1 MATFRFS
8 LAVTTAVLLL
18 NASAQ
23 ARSAAKPFPR
33 IVEATDAKACHQALV
48 VATRAFQSTAPKLAD
63 AAPAILRDGKPAFG
77 ILLAP
82 NGSSGE
88 EQDYIIDEQAITQSE
103 ETGDFEKVLLQKSPA
118 DGFRFIVT
126 QEKMNWQGDWHALFL
141 ANAALEGEKLA
152 AGLGAAKGKDAKVD
166 GVKVV
171 FKDAWQ
177 QPWLVR
183 DPQTNQIVAI
193 DAQHPAD
200 FLARWIV
207 YAAVKGAAVPVCR
220 IAFGPPAKDATG
232 LLPAGPLRQFAVL
245 LDAIVGIP
253 SQSEGTF
260 NASGRNRVA
269 AANGWMNLVLR
280 PWAMPEPYNTAAEVE
295 AGLKRWSKAR
305 AVYRAEYLRFQV
317 LYPRALRALVSHYR
331 AALRKSPRAAA
342 ALAKQSLDRAIGMH
356 FMFAKGR

>member
-1 MATFRFS
+1 MTTFRFS

-23 ARSAAKPFPR
+23 ARSAAEPFPR
-33 IVEATDAKACHQALV
+33 IVEATDAKACRQALM
-48 VATRAFQSTAPKLAD
+48 VAMRAFRSTAPKLAE
-63 AAPAILRDGKPAFG
+63 AAPAILKDGKPAFG

-88 EQDYIIDEQAITQSE
+88 EQGYIIDEQAITQSE
-103 ETGDFEKVLLQKSPA
+103 ETGDFKKVLLQKSPA

-141 ANAALEGEKLA
+141 VDATPTGEKLA
-152 AGLGAAKGKDAKVD
+152 AALAEAKGKDAKVD

-183 DPQTNQIVAI
+183 DTQTNQVVAI

-200 FLARWIV
+200 VLANWIV
-207 YAAVKGAAVPVCR
+207 YAAVKGAAVPVCQ
-220 IAFGPPAKDATG
+220 IAFGPPAKDATR
-232 LLPAGPLRQFAVL
+232 LLPSGPLRQLAVL

-305 AVYRAEYLRFQV
+305 AAYRAEYLRFQV
-317 LYPRALRALVSHYR
+317 LYPRALRALASHYR

-342 ALAKQSLDRAIGMH
+342 ALAKRSLDRAVGMH
-356 FMFAKGR
+356 FTFAKGS

>member
-8 LAVTTAVLLL
+8 LAIAAAVLLL
-18 NASAQ
+18 NAPAQ

-33 IVEATDAKACHQALV
+33 IVEATDAKACRQALV
-48 VATRAFQSTAPKLAD
+48 VATLAFQSAAPKLAE
-63 AAPAILRDGKPAFG
+63 ATPAILKDGKPAFG

-82 NGSSGE
+82 NGGSGE
-88 EQDYIIDEQAITQSE
+88 AQDYIVDEQAITQSE
-103 ETGDFEKVLLQKSPA
+103 ETGDFKKVLLQKTLA
-118 DGFRFIVT
+118 DGFRFVVT

-141 ANAALEGEKLA
+141 ANAAPEREKLA
-152 AGLGAAKGKDAKVD
+152 AALADAKGRDAKTD

-183 DPQTNQIVAI
+183 DAQTSQVLAI
-193 DAQHPAD
+193 DTQHPAD
-200 FLARWIV
+200 FLAHWIV
-207 YAAVKGAAVPVCR
+207 YAAVKGAAVPVCQ
-220 IAFGPPAKDATG
+220 IAFGPPAKDATR
-232 LLPAGPLRQFAVL
+232 LLPAGPLRQLAAL
-245 LDAIVGIP
+245 LDTIVGIP

-295 AGLKRWSKAR
+295 AGLKRWSTGH
-305 AVYRAEYLRFQV
+305 AVYRAEYRRFRT
-317 LYPRALRALVSHYR
+317 LHSKALRALASHYR
-331 AALRKSPRAAA
+331 VTLKKSPRAAA
-342 ALAKQSLDRAIGMH
+342 ALAKQSLDRAVGMQ
-356 FMFAKGR
+356 FTFVKAG